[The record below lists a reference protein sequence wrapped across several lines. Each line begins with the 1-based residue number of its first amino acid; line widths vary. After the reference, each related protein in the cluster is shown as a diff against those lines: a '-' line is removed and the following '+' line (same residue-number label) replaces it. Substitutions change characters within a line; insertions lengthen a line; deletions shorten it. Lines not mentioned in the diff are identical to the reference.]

1 MDRNLSKEPPMFT
14 GIIEHIGTIKEIQQE
29 GSNIHFW
36 VESPL
41 FSELKIDQSLAHDGV
56 CLTIDAL
63 EAPLHRVTAIQE
75 TLEKTNLGLWQVG
88 KQVNLERAMILG
100 TRLDGHL
107 VQGHIDG
114 TGTCIDVVEQ
124 DGSWKYTFEFDEKF
138 SRLIIEKGSI
148 CINGTSLTAFDI
160 LDNQFSVAIIPYT
173 YNHTNISQLQKNS
186 KVNMEFDIV
195 GKYVTKR

>member
-1 MDRNLSKEPPMFT
+1 MFT
-14 GIIEHIGTIKEIQQE
+14 GIIEQLGTIKEIQQE

-63 EAPLHRVTAIQE
+63 KAPLHRVTAIQE
-75 TLEKTNLGLWQVG
+75 TLEKTNLGLWKVG

-100 TRLDGHL
+100 ARLDGHL
-107 VQGHIDG
+107 VQGHIDS
-114 TGTCIDVVEQ
+114 TGICIDVLEQ
-124 DGSWKYTFEFDEKF
+124 DGSWKYRFEFDEKF

-148 CINGTSLTAFDI
+148 CVNGKSLTAFDVR
-160 LDNQFSVAIIPYT
+160 DNQFSVAIIPYT
-173 YNHTNISQLQKNS
+173 YNHTNINLLQKNS
-186 KVNMEFDIV
+186 KVNLEFDIV
-195 GKYVTKR
+195 GKYVNKKK

>member
-1 MDRNLSKEPPMFT
+1 MFT
-14 GIIEHIGTIKEIQQE
+14 GIIEQLGTIKEIQQE

-63 EAPLHRVTAIQE
+63 KAPLHRVTAIQE
-75 TLEKTNLGLWQVG
+75 TLEKTNLGLWKVG

-100 TRLDGHL
+100 ARLDGHL
-107 VQGHIDG
+107 VQGHIDS
-114 TGTCIDVVEQ
+114 TGICIDVLEQ
-124 DGSWKYTFEFDEKF
+124 DGSWKYRFEFDEKF

-148 CINGTSLTAFDI
+148 CVNGTSLTAFDVR
-160 LDNQFSVAIIPYT
+160 DNQFSVAIIPYT
-173 YNHTNISQLQKNS
+173 YNHTNINLLQKNS
-186 KVNMEFDIV
+186 KVNLEFDIV
-195 GKYVTKR
+195 GKYVTKSVN